1 MPNYKVEIG
10 FEKLTEYGSFFTLD
24 DAIKGQLGNVT
35 YTLSGG
41 GFWVDVSNYVR
52 SVSTNR
58 GKSRQLDKYTAGQA
72 QITFTNYDR
81 AFDPTFT
88 SSPFFGEIVPRRK
101 VRVSVNGVYI
111 FNGIIED
118 WNLSYNATGESI
130 AEANAVDAFTVLAKL
145 TLVNEGNDIELSGTR
160 IQKVLSDP
168 GVQWPVQDRDI
179 SSGKTVLG
187 DDVIPEDTNALTY
200 LDLVAQSEPGN
211 LFIDS
216 EGNLAFKDRNN
227 IANLKDITLADDGTG
242 ISYNNLMVTYGSELL
257 YNEVIVSSAITNNA
271 STAVS
276 IPSQESYGIS
286 SYQANGLLINS
297 DSDLDEYANYL
308 LKEFKDP
315 EFRFEGIDIELRKH
329 SQETQASILDLE
341 MGDVIKIKFT
351 PNNIPP
357 AIEEY
362 VQVIKID
369 HDISLDSHIVRIG
382 FASVA
387 YFDFVLDS
395 SAFGRLDVNTLAW

>member
-1 MPNYKVEIG
+1 
-10 FEKLTEYGSFFTLD
+10 
-24 DAIKGQLGNVT
+24 
-35 YTLSGG
+35 
-41 GFWVDVSNYVR
+41 
-52 SVSTNR
+52 
-58 GKSRQLDKYTAGQA
+58 
-72 QITFTNYDR
+72 
-81 AFDPTFT
+81 
-88 SSPFFGEIVPRRK
+88 
-101 VRVSVNGVYI
+101 
-111 FNGIIED
+111 
-118 WNLSYNATGESI
+118 
-130 AEANAVDAFTVLAKL
+130 
-145 TLVNEGNDIELSGTR
+145 
-160 IQKVLSDP
+160 
-168 GVQWPVQDRDI
+168 
-179 SSGKTVLG
+179 
-187 DDVIPEDTNALTY
+187 
-200 LDLVAQSEPGN
+200 VAQSEPGN

-297 DSDLDEYANYL
+297 DSDLDEYAGYL

-315 EFRFEGIDIELRKH
+315 EFRFEGVDIELRKH
-329 SQETQASILDLE
+329 SQETQAAILGLE

-369 HDISLDSHIVRIG
+369 HDISLDRHIVRIG

-395 SAFGRLDVNTLAW
+395 PAFGRLDVNTLAW